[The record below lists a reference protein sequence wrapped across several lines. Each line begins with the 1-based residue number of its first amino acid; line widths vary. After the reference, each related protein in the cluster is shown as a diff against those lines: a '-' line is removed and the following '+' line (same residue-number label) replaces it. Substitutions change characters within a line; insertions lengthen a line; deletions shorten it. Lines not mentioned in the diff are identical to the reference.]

1 MKLVTSNNESMGFNT
16 NPIFSS
22 NKNSLSTNNKEKEIN
37 NSFQNVIIIIN
48 IITLALKNEYN
59 SKFNILIIL

>member
-22 NKNSLSTNNKEKEIN
+22 NKNSLSTNNKEKKIN
-37 NSFQNVIIIIN
+37 NSSQNVIIIIN
-48 IITLALKNEYN
+48 IINTIKDLEI
-59 SKFNILIIL
+59 FIQEMTE

>member
-48 IITLALKNEYN
+48 IINTIKDLEI
-59 SKFNILIIL
+59 FIQEMTE

>member
-1 MKLVTSNNESMGFNT
+1 MKLVFSNNESMGFNT

-37 NSFQNVIIIIN
+37 NSSQNVIIIIN
-48 IITLALKNEYN
+48 IINTIKDLEI
-59 SKFNILIIL
+59 FIQEMTE

>member
-22 NKNSLSTNNKEKEIN
+22 NKNSLSINNREKEIN
-37 NSFQNVIIIIN
+37 NSSQNVIIIIN
-48 IITLALKNEYN
+48 IINTIKDLEI
-59 SKFNILIIL
+59 FIQEMTE

>member
-37 NSFQNVIIIIN
+37 NFSQNVIIIIN
-48 IITLALKNEYN
+48 IINTIKDLEI
-59 SKFNILIIL
+59 FIQEMTE

>member
-37 NSFQNVIIIIN
+37 NSSQNVIIIIN
-48 IITLALKNEYN
+48 IINTIKDLEI
-59 SKFNILIIL
+59 FIQEMTE

>member
-37 NSFQNVIIIIN
+37 NSSQNVIIIIN
-48 IITLALKNEYN
+48 INNTIKDLEIFIQEMTE
-59 SKFNILIIL
+59 

>member
-37 NSFQNVIIIIN
+37 NPSQNVIIIIN
-48 IITLALKNEYN
+48 IINTIKDLEI
-59 SKFNILIIL
+59 FIQEMTE

>member
-37 NSFQNVIIIIN
+37 NFSQNVIIIIN
-48 IITLALKNEYN
+48 INNTIKDLEIFIQEMTE
-59 SKFNILIIL
+59 

>member
-37 NSFQNVIIIIN
+37 NSSQNGIIIIN
-48 IITLALKNEYN
+48 IINTIKDLEI
-59 SKFNILIIL
+59 FIQEMTE